1 MGVISIEHSD
11 RLFWLGR
18 YTERVFTTLKTL
30 EKQYDSM
37 IDTNPMKY
45 TEFLNIFGLD
55 DIYGNM
61 QDFVASFLFDKNNPH
76 SVAYSLEKA
85 YDNGIVLRE
94 NISSKALSFLQLA
107 KDTLKNAVDSQKG
120 LIFSLL
126 PLEDML
132 FAFWGCINEYIY
144 DNEIINL
151 LMCGKYVERLDLY
164 FRIKYDIRYVKREF
178 ERLYSFLE
186 KVPENTPYHYN
197 AENLSDLSEIINNE
211 EKYKER
217 LNDAIKSLGNLFF
230 NEK

>member
-217 LNDAIKSLGNLFF
+217 LNDAIKSLGNLFL

>member
-45 TEFLNIFGLD
+45 TEFLNVFGLD

-144 DNEIINL
+144 DNEI
-151 LMCGKYVERLDLY
+151 
-164 FRIKYDIRYVKREF
+164 
-178 ERLYSFLE
+178 
-186 KVPENTPYHYN
+186 
-197 AENLSDLSEIINNE
+197 
-211 EKYKER
+211 
-217 LNDAIKSLGNLFF
+217 
-230 NEK
+230 

>member
-18 YTERVFTTLKTL
+18 YTERVFTTLKAL

-37 IDTNPMKY
+37 IDDDPMLY
-45 TEFLNIFGLD
+45 TEFLQNFGLD
-55 DIYGNM
+55 DTYGNM
-61 QDFVASFLFDKNNPH
+61 QNFVSSFLFDKTNPY

-107 KDTLKNAVDSQKG
+107 KDTLAVAFSSQKG
-120 LIFSLL
+120 LLFSLL
-126 PLEDML
+126 PLEDSL

-144 DNEIINL
+144 DDEIITL

-164 FRIKYDIRYVKREF
+164 FRLKYDIKFIKLEF
-178 ERLYSFLE
+178 ERLCDYL
-186 KVPENTPYHYN
+186 KRVPENTSYRYN
-197 AENLSDLSEIINNE
+197 AKYLNDLSEIIDI
-211 EKYKER
+211 KENYTDR
-217 LNDAIKSLGNLFF
+217 LNDAVKSLGNLFLK
-230 NEK
+230 EK

>member
-217 LNDAIKSLGNLFF
+217 LNDAIKSLGKLFL

>member
-1 MGVISIEHSD
+1 MGVISVEHSD

-61 QDFVASFLFDKNNPH
+61 QNFVASFLFDKNNPH

-107 KDTLKNAVDSQKG
+107 KDTLKKAVDSQKG

-164 FRIKYDIRYVKREF
+164 FRMKYDIRYVKREF
-178 ERLYSFLE
+178 ERLCGFLE
-186 KVPENTPYHYN
+186 KVPENTPYRYN
-197 AENLSDLSEIINNE
+197 PENLSVLSEVINNE
-211 EKYKER
+211 GKYKER
-217 LNDAIKSLGNLFF
+217 LNDAIKFLGNLFLK
-230 NEK
+230 EK

>member
-45 TEFLNIFGLD
+45 TEFLNVFGLD

-217 LNDAIKSLGNLFF
+217 LNDAIKSLRNLFL

>member
-45 TEFLNIFGLD
+45 TEFLNVFGLD

-217 LNDAIKSLGNLFF
+217 LNDAIKSLGNLFL

>member
-1 MGVISIEHSD
+1 MGVISVEHSD

-61 QDFVASFLFDKNNPH
+61 QNFVASFLFDKNNPH
-76 SVAYSLEKA
+76 SVAYSLEKV

-107 KDTLKNAVDSQKG
+107 KDTLKKAVDSQKG

-164 FRIKYDIRYVKREF
+164 FRMKYDIMYVKREF
-178 ERLYSFLE
+178 ERLCGFLE
-186 KVPENTPYHYN
+186 KVPENTPYRYN
-197 AENLSDLSEIINNE
+197 PENFSVLSEVINNE
-211 EKYKER
+211 GKYKER
-217 LNDAIKSLGNLFF
+217 LNDAIKFLGNLFLK
-230 NEK
+230 EK

>member
-1 MGVISIEHSD
+1 MGVISVEHSD

-61 QDFVASFLFDKNNPH
+61 QNFVASFLFDKNNSH

-107 KDTLKNAVDSQKG
+107 KDTLKKL
-120 LIFSLL
+120 LIRKK
-126 PLEDML
+126 D
-132 FAFWGCINEYIY
+132 
-144 DNEIINL
+144 
-151 LMCGKYVERLDLY
+151 
-164 FRIKYDIRYVKREF
+164 
-178 ERLYSFLE
+178 
-186 KVPENTPYHYN
+186 
-197 AENLSDLSEIINNE
+197 
-211 EKYKER
+211 
-217 LNDAIKSLGNLFF
+217 LFF
-230 NEK
+230 LFCRLKICCLHSGAV

>member
-45 TEFLNIFGLD
+45 TEFLNVFGLD

-164 FRIKYDIRYVKREF
+164 FRIKYDIRNVKREF

-217 LNDAIKSLGNLFF
+217 LNDAIKSLGNLFL

>member
-1 MGVISIEHSD
+1 MGVISVEHSD

-61 QDFVASFLFDKNNPH
+61 QNFVASFLFDKNNPH

-107 KDTLKNAVDSQKG
+107 KDTLKKAVDSQKG

-164 FRIKYDIRYVKREF
+164 FRMKYDIRYVKREF
-178 ERLYSFLE
+178 ERLCGFLE
-186 KVPENTPYHYN
+186 KVPENTPYRYN
-197 AENLSDLSEIINNE
+197 PENFSVLSEVINNE
-211 EKYKER
+211 GKYKER
-217 LNDAIKSLGNLFF
+217 LNDAIKFLGNLFLK
-230 NEK
+230 EK

>member
-178 ERLYSFLE
+178 ERMYSFLE

-217 LNDAIKSLGNLFF
+217 LNDAIKSLGNLFL
-230 NEK
+230 NKK